1 MTDNPHAAGGSQ
13 QAHIQVKAW
22 TVASPVL
29 PTIMGADGR
38 PKAIVFGNS
47 IVESN
52 AIARLFAAA
61 PALLEALQRLC
72 MVTASCY
79 ESRDAAEEDAAWDEA
94 QCAIALATADTP

>member
-22 TVASPVL
+22 TVA

-47 IVESN
+47 IVESH